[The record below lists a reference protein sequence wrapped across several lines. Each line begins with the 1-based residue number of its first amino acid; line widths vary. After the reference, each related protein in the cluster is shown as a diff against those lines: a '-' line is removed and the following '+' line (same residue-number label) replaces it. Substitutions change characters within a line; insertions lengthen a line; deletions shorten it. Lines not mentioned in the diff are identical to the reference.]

1 MPSKK
6 LDQDLFFSPPGT
18 HLYNIHFKS
27 GVLSTRVT
35 VRGFEGL
42 RLEHTDWVWI
52 VDERRRATPD
62 EIRKLCKASTHKG
75 R

>member
-27 GVLSTRVT
+27 GVLSTRAAMQGSSQ
-35 VRGFEGL
+35 RSL
-42 RLEHTDWVWI
+42 
-52 VDERRRATPD
+52 
-62 EIRKLCKASTHKG
+62 KALHQP
-75 R
+75 